1 MNQNIT
7 ENLNN
12 LKSNILKVCKK
23 VNRNPSSINIV
34 AVSKEQPFKKIETC
48 SLSIKQ
54 FCPDIIFVVGLSQII
69 PESII
74 SIPKISRCHDC

>member
-34 AVSKEQPFKKIETC
+34 AVSKEQSKEKNYGIDKGRTQVLWRKPFRRKKKWSSLEKKI
-48 SLSIKQ
+48 
-54 FCPDIIFVVGLSQII
+54 
-69 PESII
+69 
-74 SIPKISRCHDC
+74 